1 MEYNSNINSKRPQSD
16 LYFDP
21 NDHPDETLKAFDD
34 FTQMFELRYDAQFPD
49 PPKVSLDAAIQRW
62 KVENTVQGQQAPIP
76 TLEQYDN
83 LVSSWR
89 SRDKVAKCLGL
100 FSSNRLYTDWQIAE
114 AEEADCRAST
124 WDNFKI
130 KCRNITSQQRI

>member
-1 MEYNSNINSKRPQSD
+1 MECNNNINSKRPQSD

-21 NDHPDETLKAFDD
+21 NDHPDETLKAFDN

-62 KVENTVQGQQAPIP
+62 KVENTVAGQAAPTP
-76 TLEQYDN
+76 SLAQYDN

-89 SRDKVAKCLGL
+89 SRDKVAKCLGM
-100 FSSNRLYTDWQIAE
+100 FSSNRLFTD
-114 AEEADCRAST
+114 
-124 WDNFKI
+124 
-130 KCRNITSQQRI
+130 